1 MAVLAINTYTQV
13 ITPAIAKTW
22 LGFKYAKQRNIDMR
36 SVTVLADAMQR
47 KRFTTNTMKFA
58 LLRDGRYLINGQHTL
73 MAVIQSNTTITLP
86 VQDFVVDTDDD
97 VARLYYHE
105 DTNRRRSFHDSVR
118 AIEFVERLGINQTQI
133 KQTAA
138 ALRWARSN
146 FGADRKVYD
155 YVTQDDMLEWVPM
168 YKWEVNAIYQAI
180 SPCTKEDR
188 NIIIKQ
194 PVLAVG
200 LITMRYAPD
209 KAKEFW
215 AQVAQD
221 DGMER
226 YDPRK
231 TIRSW
236 LIASSIRKFASEG
249 RVVQGTEISR
259 AVALAW
265 NAWCD
270 GRTLRYTLVR
280 DTTKPLELRY
290 CGPFNGNQSPNYIPL
305 SDSPN
310 LERAESAKLQ
320 PTQVSMVAIAA

>member
-13 ITPAIAKTW
+13 ITPAVAKTW
-22 LGFKYAKQRNIDMR
+22 LGFKYAKQRDIDIR
-36 SVTVLADAMQR
+36 SVNVLADAMQR

-58 LLRDGRYLINGQHTL
+58 LLKDGRYLVNGQHTL
-73 MAVIQSNTTITLP
+73 MAIAQSGITITLP
-86 VQDFVVDTDDD
+86 VQDFVVDTDED

-118 AIEFVERLGINQTQI
+118 AMDFVDNLGLSQTQI

-138 ALRWARSN
+138 ALRWARAN
-146 FGADRKVYD
+146 FGAERKVYD
-155 YVTQDDMLEWVPM
+155 YITQDDLLEWVPL
-168 YKWEVNAIYQAI
+168 YKWEINAIYQAI

-209 KAKEFW
+209 KAREFW
-215 AQVAQD
+215 SQVAKD
-221 DGMER
+221 DGIER
-226 YDPRK
+226 YDARK

-236 LIASSIRKFASEG
+236 LVAASVRRFSTEQ
-249 RVVQGTEISR
+249 RVYGTEISR

-270 GRTLRYTLVR
+270 NRTLRYTIVR

-305 SDSPN
+305 TESPN
-310 LERAESAKLQ
+310 AVRERTAQAHTYTA
-320 PTQVSMVAIAA
+320 PIALPMT